1 MSSLMAP
8 NVSGVASPGRRTVYS
23 MCGMCAVRCPME
35 VTVEDGRVTWLQG
48 NTHDHALGAS
58 LCAKGAA
65 GLFLESDDERP
76 QTPLIRAGER
86 GGGQWRR
93 VSWDEALDYVAEKL
107 TETIDVFGG
116 RGIAL
121 SDRGGPFT
129 DLTQTFVRALG
140 SPNYF
145 DHDAACAGNV
155 HNAMRSLYGF
165 GVAGL
170 LFDYE
175 HCKHLVLYGRNVV
188 ESLMVKEAKA
198 FMAAVARGM
207 RCTYID
213 PRATITATKATRYW
227 QVRPKSDYA
236 LNLAIIHEVLEQ
248 DAYDKNFVAR
258 FVSGLDYLR
267 EAVKDTTPEWQ
278 EPHTG
283 VPAAELRA
291 FVTEIAADAPHVIF
305 HPGWMSARHKQSF
318 YVSRSA
324 LILNALMG
332 NIEVPGG
339 CVLGKPPEHYGRK
352 GLNHLTDRVPEVKEP
367 RVDGAGGE
375 RPQWDPAIGMLHQA
389 FAAMETGLP
398 YGIGAYFAY
407 RHDPFTGMPDPEAT
421 QRAVE
426 KLKLLVSID
435 VRYSELGWFADVIL
449 PESTYLERANILCQM
464 NGPVPVF
471 AMRDQAIGLR
481 FDSRPAWWIF
491 REILHRMGIKQA
503 LDFETIEELWN
514 YQLDG
519 TGVTIAE
526 MREAGMV
533 GLATAPK
540 LVPRDEL
547 TFPTPSGKIEIE
559 SEVLKQAGLES
570 LPAYVPRRRRRARS
584 SRCCSPRRR
593 RSPGP
598 VAQQPSAQ
606 RESAQTGALD
616 PSRPCRRARDRR
628 RRRGGGQRRRPLHR
642 SPAGEGHVLDRSR
655 RGVYVA
661 RLRRHGAARQA
672 RPRPRRRR
680 PAVAARQALRL
691 RSRRR
696 WLCTDRDGR
705 AGEASGTGRSGRMSK
720 YELRHDEANCI
731 GCLACEV
738 HCKTNKQLGP
748 GPDPCRVIAL
758 GLVEVDGLP
767 RAHFVFMPCFHC
779 EDPWCVR
786 ACPTGA
792 MQKRE
797 KDGIVFVED
806 SLCIGCK
813 SCIAACPWG
822 TPQWDPAT
830 NKVVKCDYCMDRVD
844 AGLQPACV
852 TKCVTG
858 CLSFGVANE
867 LPDLRRERYAR
878 HLLAEPPDLNAEKS

>member
-1 MSSLMAP
+1 MSSPAAP
-8 NVSGVASPGRRTVYS
+8 NVSGVGAPGRRTVHS

-48 NTHDHALGAS
+48 NTHDPVLGAS

-107 TETIDVFGG
+107 GETIDVFGG

-121 SDRGGPFT
+121 SDRGGPFV
-129 DLTQTFVRALG
+129 DLTQTFVKALG

-145 DHDAACAGNV
+145 NHDAACAGNV

-170 LFDYE
+170 IFDYQ

-188 ESLMVKEAKA
+188 ESLMVKEAKV
-198 FMAAVARGM
+198 FMAAVSRGM

-213 PRATITATKATRYW
+213 PRATITACKATRYW

-236 LNLAIIHEVLEQ
+236 LNLAIIHEVLERE
-248 DAYDKNFVAR
+248 AYDQDFVAR
-258 FVSGLDYLR
+258 FVSGMDSLR

-283 VPAAELRA
+283 VSAGELRA

-339 CVLGKPPEHYGRK
+339 CVLGKAPEHYGRK
-352 GLNHLTDRVPEVKEP
+352 GLNHLADRVPEVTEP

-375 RPQWDPAIGMLHQA
+375 RPQWDPATGVVHRA
-389 FAAMETGLP
+389 FAAMETEQP

-407 RHDPFTGMPDPEAT
+407 RHDPFTGLPDPEAA
-421 QRAVE
+421 QRAIE

-435 VRYSELGWFADVIL
+435 VRYSEMGWFADVIL

-471 AMRDQAIGLR
+471 AMRDQAIAPR

-519 TGVTIAE
+519 TGVTVSE
-526 MREAGMV
+526 MRETGIV
-533 GLATAPK
+533 GLAAAPK
-540 LVPRDEL
+540 LIPRDEL

-559 SEVLKQAGLES
+559 SEALKRAGLEN
-570 LPAYVPRRRRRARS
+570 LPAYVPKEAPTDDQFTLLFAKTATLAQGQSLNNPLLNERAPKQVLWIHPDR
-584 SRCCSPRRR
+584 
-593 RSPGP
+593 
-598 VAQQPSAQ
+598 AA
-606 RESAQTGALD
+606 ALGIAD
-616 PSRPCRRARDRR
+616 GDEVEVN
-628 RRRGGGQRRRPLHR
+628 GGGR
-642 SPAGEGHVLDRSR
+642 
-655 RGVYVA
+655 Y
-661 RLRRHGAARQA
+661 
-672 RPRPRRRR
+672 
-680 PAVAARQALRL
+680 
-691 RSRRR
+691 
-696 WLCTDRDGR
+696 
-705 AGEASGTGRSGRMSK
+705 SGRLPAK
-720 YELRHDEANCI
+720 VTRWIHPEAVFMLH
-731 GCLACEV
+731 GYGATVPLA
-738 HCKTNKQLGP
+738 T
-748 GPDPCRVIAL
+748 RAL
-758 GLVEVDGLP
+758 GLGVADQRLQHGKLDD
-767 RAHFVFMPCFHC
+767 F
-779 EDPWCVR
+779 
-786 ACPTGA
+786 
-792 MQKRE
+792 
-797 KDGIVFVED
+797 
-806 SLCIGCK
+806 
-813 SCIAACPWG
+813 
-822 TPQWDPAT
+822 DPAGGGSALT
-830 NKVVKCDYCMDRVD
+830 ETVVRVT
-844 AGLQPACV
+844 PRIPE
-852 TKCVTG
+852 
-858 CLSFGVANE
+858 GVAG
-867 LPDLRRERYAR
+867 
-878 HLLAEPPDLNAEKS
+878 

>member
-1 MSSLMAP
+1 MSSVMTP
-8 NVSGVASPGRRTVYS
+8 NVGGVDLPGRRTVYS

-48 NTHDHALGAS
+48 NTHDQALGAS

-93 VSWDEALDYVAEKL
+93 VSWDEALDYIAGKL

-155 HNAMRSLYGF
+155 HNATRSLYGF
-165 GVAGL
+165 GAAGL
-170 LFDYE
+170 LFDYQ

-188 ESLMVKEAKA
+188 ESLAVKEAKA

-213 PRATITATKATRYW
+213 PRATITASKATRYW

-248 DAYDKNFVAR
+248 DAYDKDFVAR

-305 HPGWMSARHKQSF
+305 HPGWMSARHRQSF

-332 NIEVPGG
+332 SIEVPGG
-339 CVLGKPPEHYGRK
+339 CVLAKPPEHYGRK

-367 RVDGAGGE
+367 RVDGAGGQ

-389 FAAMETGLP
+389 FAAMETGQP

-421 QRAVE
+421 RRAVE

-449 PESTYLERANILCQM
+449 PESTYLERANILGQM

-471 AMRDQAIGLR
+471 AMRDQAIAPR

-491 REILHRMGIKQA
+491 REILHRMGIKHA

-519 TGVTIAE
+519 TQVTVAE
-526 MREAGMV
+526 MREAGIV
-533 GLATAPK
+533 PLADAPR
-540 LVPRDEL
+540 LIPRDEL
-547 TFPTPSGKIEIE
+547 RFPTPSGKIEIE
-559 SEVLKQAGLES
+559 SEVLKQAGLEE
-570 LPAYVPRRRRRARS
+570 PAGVRPQGGAGGREVHAAVREDGDARA
-584 SRCCSPRRR
+584 
-593 RSPGP
+593 GP
-598 VAQQPSAQ
+598 VAQQSPAQ
-606 RESAQTGALD
+606 REST
-616 PSRPCRRARDRR
+616 
-628 RRRGGGQRRRPLHR
+628 
-642 SPAGEGHVLDRSR
+642 
-655 RGVYVA
+655 
-661 RLRRHGAARQA
+661 
-672 RPRPRRRR
+672 
-680 PAVAARQALRL
+680 
-691 RSRRR
+691 
-696 WLCTDRDGR
+696 
-705 AGEASGTGRSGRMSK
+705 
-720 YELRHDEANCI
+720 
-731 GCLACEV
+731 
-738 HCKTNKQLGP
+738 
-748 GPDPCRVIAL
+748 
-758 GLVEVDGLP
+758 
-767 RAHFVFMPCFHC
+767 
-779 EDPWCVR
+779 
-786 ACPTGA
+786 
-792 MQKRE
+792 
-797 KDGIVFVED
+797 
-806 SLCIGCK
+806 
-813 SCIAACPWG
+813 
-822 TPQWDPAT
+822 
-830 NKVVKCDYCMDRVD
+830 
-844 AGLQPACV
+844 
-852 TKCVTG
+852 
-858 CLSFGVANE
+858 
-867 LPDLRRERYAR
+867 
-878 HLLAEPPDLNAEKS
+878 